1 MRPRSDKYTFININT
16 SIVGHTRLT
25 LYTKTTV
32 KHEYTQRK
40 QIKLFTIITKKWR
53 LKSDAHCSG
62 YKGRHPSSPTTQN
75 STVVI
80 LLFASFKLC
89 NFLWYEAIFLESF
102 TIYWWTFITRLLIQK
117 HLHINQICNASFGG
131 VGGPGGGIS
140 YKENYLFTWPI
151 FKTGGNIYMTRP
163 KMDIFV
169 SLLAAWLLQIP
180 SKTSHIF
187 IKWHFGPSSNYRVR
201 CIKSAYTA

>member
-1 MRPRSDKYTFININT
+1 MWYYYL
-16 SIVGHTRLT
+16 H
-25 LYTKTTV
+25 
-32 KHEYTQRK
+32 
-40 QIKLFTIITKKWR
+40 
-53 LKSDAHCSG
+53 
-62 YKGRHPSSPTTQN
+62 
-75 STVVI
+75 
-80 LLFASFKLC
+80 LLSFAI
-89 NFLWYEAIFLESF
+89 FLWFEAIFWESF

-140 YKENYLFTWPI
+140 YKENYLFTWLI

-201 CIKSAYTA
+201 FIKLLKLFRLFTLYALLTLFTLLKLLILKALSLTLLLCSSLYLALCWPVREAVKRKLFFLGIFPK